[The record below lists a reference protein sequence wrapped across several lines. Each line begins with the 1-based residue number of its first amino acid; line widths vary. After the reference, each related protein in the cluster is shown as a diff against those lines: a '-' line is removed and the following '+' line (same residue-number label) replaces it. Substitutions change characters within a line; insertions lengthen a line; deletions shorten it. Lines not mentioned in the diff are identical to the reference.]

1 MLFQVPEVGH
11 MSLSLEEW
19 GTEMYGASHLT
30 AHEWH
35 LHAFMGIYKHVSSM
49 LGNFTSHYF
58 FKKSLLN
65 SFTFPSTV
73 PKALSQQNNAF
84 FCVLQCVWHGDRSV
98 AKAIDARDLVVA
110 MDFVSLVF
118 RARRH
123 SQHLQGAIP
132 WLQNSGQNWKCE
144 MIITVWMGD
153 SSFAFLL
160 LDSRDFCAVL
170 STLTEPRKH
179 TLHSGWRG

>member
-98 AKAIDARDLVVA
+98 AKAIDALDLVVA
-110 MDFVSLVF
+110 MDFAFSCV
-118 RARRH
+118 
-123 SQHLQGAIP
+123 QGTQTQSAP
-132 WLQNSGQNWKCE
+132 AGSH
-144 MIITVWMGD
+144 
-153 SSFAFLL
+153 
-160 LDSRDFCAVL
+160 
-170 STLTEPRKH
+170 TLTAKLRTELEVWDDNHCLNGR
-179 TLHSGWRG
+179 